1 VTPFVLLNLVVV
13 LLRHFCF
20 KQSQMNITGKQAM
33 QLALSVFPNVLG
45 KQMSKKRRV
54 QDEGRTLSRRHG
66 GALVGLA
73 PQTEI

>member
-1 VTPFVLLNLVVV
+1 
-13 LLRHFCF
+13 
-20 KQSQMNITGKQAM
+20 MNITGKQAM